1 MKHKLIIFTCL
12 MMISG
17 LISAPESFGR
27 LKSGDKAPVF
37 SATDINGKNFDLEKL
52 AKSPMTILYFF
63 DAQSKSSREG
73 IVILD
78 KLGKKYKDTDMA
90 VWAITT
96 SPRQKALAFA
106 NKTGISFP
114 VITDAGDISDKYNA
128 RLILPTIY
136 ILGPS
141 LKIMDYFQGGGK
153 STEIMLVRLAERN
166 LQRKKIDIA
175 KAITR
180 EVVKKNPGNT
190 GAKVVQAYAA
200 IESGKLDEARKIS
213 DDLKKAKGEG
223 EILASEVKA
232 TIYAKKGETQK
243 ALAVANEITQK
254 APQRAY
260 AHKIKADMLY
270 AQNKKKAAAAEYE
283 KAASAKKG
291 NLIQKAAVKNK
302 VGRFYASMGQYKKAR
317 SLYDKAIEIDP
328 YSIEATS
335 NKGITYEK
343 QGKWGKALDSYRSAL
358 SLNKNDIFAKVLAQ
372 KAQEMLEIGK
382 DAQRSAR
389 IGKLVKELAQ
399 RFRKNKAAG
408 KKIED
413 TWTSRPMILSF
424 IDFQEKGLLSDR
436 DGFASVI
443 AIQLADKLNASGRVK
458 VVERVLLEKL
468 LDELNLGSSELAD
481 PDTALRLGKVLAAR
495 LIGTG
500 SLYYLPDGTLFNMR
514 LIDTETTAVPKVMT
528 KHLSQG
534 QSLEKTLDN
543 LNREILKAVIA
554 KYPLKGYI
562 VQADGDEVIINLGE
576 KQGVVLGTKF
586 QILGA
591 PKIIKYKGKTLK
603 GSPKPIGEIE
613 ITKVEPDFC
622 YGKITSKKQMPGK
635 DDKVIEKITKI
646 ALSRG

>member
-12 MMISG
+12 MMILG
-17 LISAPESFGR
+17 LISAPGAFAR
-27 LKSGDKAPVF
+27 LKSGDKAPLF
-37 SATDINGKNFDLEKL
+37 SAKDINGKNFNLGKME
-52 AKSPMTILYFF
+52 KSPMTILYFF
-63 DAQSKSSREG
+63 DAQSKSSQEG
-73 IVILD
+73 ILTLD
-78 KLGKKYKDTDMA
+78 KLQKKYKDADMNVLA
-90 VWAITT
+90 LTA
-96 SPRQKALAFA
+96 SPKEKALEFV
-106 NKTGISFP
+106 NKTGICFP
-114 VITDAGDISDKYNA
+114 VIMDNKGISDTYNA

-166 LQRKKIDIA
+166 LQRKKIHIA
-175 KAITR
+175 KAITQ
-180 EVVKKNPGNT
+180 EVVKKNPENT
-190 GAKVVQAYAA
+190 EAKVVQAYAA
-200 IESGKLDEARKIS
+200 LDSGKLDEAYKIS
-213 DDLKKAKGEG
+213 DDLKKIKGQG

-243 ALAVANEITQK
+243 ALIVANEITKK
-254 APQRAY
+254 APERAY

-270 AQNKKKAAAAEYE
+270 AQNKKKAAAKEYK
-283 KAASAKKG
+283 KAASAKKAT
-291 NLIQKAAVKNK
+291 LIQKADVKNK
-302 VGRFYASMGQYKKAR
+302 VGRFYASIGQYKKAR
-317 SLYDKAIEIDP
+317 GLYDKAIEIDP
-328 YSIEATS
+328 YFIEATS

-343 QGKWGKALDSYRSAL
+343 EGKWDKALNSYRSAL

-372 KAQEMLEIGK
+372 KAQEMLDINK
-382 DAQRSAR
+382 DAKRSAR

-424 IDFQEKGLLSDR
+424 IDFREKGLLPDR

-481 PDTALRLGKVLAAR
+481 PDTALRLGKVLAAK

-534 QSLEKTLDN
+534 QSIEKTLDA
-543 LNREILKAVIA
+543 LNREILKAIIR

-562 VQADGDEVIINLGE
+562 VQVDGEQVIINLGAR
-576 KQGVVLGTKF
+576 QGVVLGTKF

-591 PKIIKYKGKTLK
+591 PKIIKYKGKILK
-603 GSPKPIGEIE
+603 GSPMPIGEIE

-622 YGKITSKKQMPGK
+622 YGKITNKKAMPQK
-635 DDKVIEKITKI
+635 DNKVMEKITKI
-646 ALSRG
+646 ASARG